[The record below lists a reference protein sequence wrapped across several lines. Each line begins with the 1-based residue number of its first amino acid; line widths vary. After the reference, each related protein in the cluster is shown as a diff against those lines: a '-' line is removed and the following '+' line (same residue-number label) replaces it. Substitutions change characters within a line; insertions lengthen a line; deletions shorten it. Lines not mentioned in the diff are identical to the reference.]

1 MDETTAREKVLK
13 SVRNALISKLDNP
26 YKDVDFDA
34 PVFEQLNDAPEI
46 VFAQEFIKV
55 GGKFVYCS
63 NDTEFAE
70 NLISLIK
77 ENRWGSLHCLDQPL
91 QGLLEKFNISFT
103 VDEEN
108 LMNMKIGLTRCEYL
122 VARLGSVMVSS
133 AHDSGR
139 RMNVFPE
146 IHLVYARV
154 SQLVPDIKDAL
165 LGMKERYGRDLPSM
179 INLVT
184 GPSRTADIE
193 KTLVMG
199 AHGPKALYVFL
210 VDDQA

>member
-1 MDETTAREKVLK
+1 MDDTTSREKVLK

-26 YKDVDFDA
+26 YQDVDFDS
-34 PVFEQLNDAPEI
+34 PVFEPLNESPEI

-55 GGKFVYCS
+55 SGKFVYCG
-63 NDTEFAE
+63 DDAEFAE
-70 NLISLIK
+70 TLQSVMEQNGWDSIHCIDKSLHEVLAGKGISLS
-77 ENRWGSLHCLDQPL
+77 N
-91 QGLLEKFNISFT
+91 
-103 VDEEN
+103 DEHGFD
-108 LMNMKIGLTRCEYL
+108 NMKAGLTRCEFL
-122 VARLGSVMVSS
+122 IARLGSIMVSS
-133 AHDSGR
+133 AHESGR

-146 IHLVYARV
+146 AHLVYARA

-165 LGMKERYGRDLPSM
+165 KGMKEKYGSNLPSM

-199 AHGPKALYVFL
+199 AHGPKDIYVFL

>member
-1 MDETTAREKVLK
+1 MDDTTAREKVLK
-13 SVRNALISKLDNP
+13 SIRNALISKLENP
-26 YKDVDFDA
+26 YPDVDFDS
-34 PVFEQLNDAPEI
+34 PVFEQLDEAPEI

-63 NDTEFAE
+63 NDAEFAG
-70 NLISLIK
+70 SLNSVMR
-77 ENRWGSLHCLDQPL
+77 ENRWDSVHCIDVPL
-91 QGLLEKFNISFT
+91 QDLLRKYKIPFT
-103 VDEEN
+103 FDEADFMT
-108 LMNMKIGLTRCEYL
+108 MNVGITRCEYL
-122 VARLGSVMVSS
+122 IARLGSLMVSS
-133 AHDSGR
+133 AHASGR

-146 IHLVYARV
+146 VHLVYARA
-154 SQLVPDIKDAL
+154 SQLVPDLKDAL

-199 AHGPKALYVFL
+199 AHGPKDLYVFL
-210 VDDQA
+210 VDDQV

>member
-13 SVRNALISKLDNP
+13 SVRNALMSKLDNP
-26 YKDVDFDA
+26 YQDVDFDS
-34 PVFEQLNDAPEI
+34 PVFEPLSDSPEI

-63 NDTEFAE
+63 HDAEFAE
-70 NLISLIK
+70 TLQSVTEQNGWDSVYCIDSELNELLTGRGIK
-77 ENRWGSLHCLDQPL
+77 LSNDED
-91 QGLLEKFNISFT
+91 SF
-103 VDEEN
+103 DH
-108 LMNMKIGLTRCEYL
+108 MKAGLTRCEFL
-122 VARLGSVMVSS
+122 IARLGSIMVSS

-146 IHLVYARV
+146 VHLVYARA
-154 SQLVPDIKDAL
+154 SQLVPDLKDAL
-165 LGMKERYGRDLPSM
+165 KGMKDKYGKTLPSM
-179 INLVT
+179 INLIT

-199 AHGPKALYVFL
+199 AHGPKDIYVFL